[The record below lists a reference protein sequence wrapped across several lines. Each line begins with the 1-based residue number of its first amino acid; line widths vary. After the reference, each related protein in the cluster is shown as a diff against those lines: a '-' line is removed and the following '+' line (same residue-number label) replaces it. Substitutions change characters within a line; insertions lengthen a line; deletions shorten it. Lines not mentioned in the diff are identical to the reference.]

1 MSFASYHHG
10 TRLSES
16 NEVPVLV
23 QVAQSAV
30 VGLVGTAPSADAA
43 KFPLN
48 TPVLLKGSPLAA
60 ADLGAD
66 GTLKDAV
73 DDVFDQV
80 GAYTIVIRVDEGV
93 DAAATMSN
101 MVGDA
106 TALTGVHALK
116 KALSVTGIQP
126 RIIAI
131 PGFSLDVATP
141 TNPSAAVAELSG
153 ILDELEAFA
162 YVDGPDTT
170 DAAAIAF
177 KGLVTGGRFE
187 VVDPKVKVWDTVTSD
202 WVSRPSAARFAGVR
216 AKIDKTLG
224 FWHSSSNKPI
234 YGIGG
239 VTRVV
244 SYGAQS
250 NLLNENHVSSIVNM
264 GDGFITWGSRT
275 TSAESL
281 WAFTS
286 VRRTADFINDAIR
299 RAFLEFV
306 DKPFSTANTR
316 LLLESGNAAMRNFK
330 AQGAI
335 LGGKVWLDPEQND
348 PTEMAAGKIT
358 LSMDF
363 EPPAPME
370 DIRFMAYRNIQ
381 YYLELTKEALKAAA

>member
-10 TRLSES
+10 TRLAES
-16 NEVPVLV
+16 SEVPVLV

-30 VGLVGTAPSADAA
+30 VGLVGTAPLADAA

-48 TPVLLKGSPLAA
+48 TPVLLKGSPVEA
-60 ADLGAD
+60 ADLGAT

-73 DDVFDQV
+73 DDVFDQI
-80 GAYTIVIRVDEGV
+80 GAYTVVIRVDEGV

-101 MVGDA
+101 IVGDA
-106 TALTGVHALK
+106 TALSGVHALK
-116 KALSVTGIQP
+116 KALSVTGIKP

-131 PGFSLDVATP
+131 PGFSLDVDTP
-141 TNPSAAVAELSG
+141 TNPSAAVSELAG

-162 YVDGPDTT
+162 YIDGPDTT
-170 DAAAIAF
+170 DAAAIAY
-177 KGLVTGGRFE
+177 KGLVTGARFE
-187 VVDPKVKVWDTVTSD
+187 VVDPKVKVWDTVGD
-202 WVSRPSAARFAGVR
+202 AWVARPSAARFAGVR
-216 AKIDKTLG
+216 AKVDKERG

-239 VTRVV
+239 VSRVV
-244 SYGAQS
+244 SYGLQS
-250 NLLNENHVSSIVNM
+250 NLLNENHVSTIVNM
-264 GDGFITWGSRT
+264 GDGFIAWGSRT
-275 TSAESL
+275 TSSESL

-299 RAFLEFV
+299 RAYMEFV
-306 DKPFSTANTR
+306 DKPFSAANVK
-316 LLLESGNAAMRNFK
+316 LMIESGNAAMRSFK

-335 LGGKVWLDPEQND
+335 IGGKVWLDPELNT
-348 PTEMAAGKIT
+348 PTDLAAGKIT

-370 DIRFMAYRNIQ
+370 DVRFMAYRNIQ
-381 YYLELTKEALKAAA
+381 YYLDLTKEALQAAA